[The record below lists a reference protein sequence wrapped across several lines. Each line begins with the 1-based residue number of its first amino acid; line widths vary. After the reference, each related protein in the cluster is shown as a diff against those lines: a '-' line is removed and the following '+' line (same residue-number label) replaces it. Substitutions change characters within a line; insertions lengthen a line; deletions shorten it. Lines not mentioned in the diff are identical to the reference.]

1 VVSFGQGDKDGGLEE
16 MLGLTMHQCNLMVLR
31 GNKFKLIQFNG
42 NLPPLLYNI
51 QDDPGESENL
61 ANNPAYASIM
71 LELTQEALKHRMTFV
86 DRGLAESMSSTA
98 TDGSRLVTI
107 TRRAHL
113 LDRRAAGVAIAA
125 KM

>member
-1 VVSFGQGDKDGGLEE
+1 MVSFGQGDKDGGLEE
-16 MLGLTMHQCNLMVLR
+16 MLDLTMHQCNLMVLR

-86 DRGLAESMSSTA
+86 DRGLAESMSST

-113 LDRRAAGVAIAA
+113 LNRRAAGVSVAA